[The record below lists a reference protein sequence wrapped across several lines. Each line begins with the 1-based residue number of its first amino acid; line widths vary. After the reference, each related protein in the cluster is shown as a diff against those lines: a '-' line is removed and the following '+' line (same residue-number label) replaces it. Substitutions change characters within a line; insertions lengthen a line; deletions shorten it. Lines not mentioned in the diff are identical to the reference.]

1 MLMLGAGMRRVRF
14 LHTGV
19 VMLGPTAEVPLAAV
33 RQCFD
38 ANVFGLLE
46 LCQVGTAAVLCCRSC
61 IQADTTCPLLAAML
75 TRVVTVV
82 TNSFERLLHTQLC
95 QVPCICLLAHIICRL
110 LFQPWQ
116 HKAAGK

>member
-1 MLMLGAGMRRVRF
+1 MRPVRF

-46 LCQVGTAAVLCCRSC
+46 LCQVGTAACYAVLCCCSYSR
-61 IQADTTCPLLAAML
+61 L
-75 TRVVTVV
+75 TQHAL
-82 TNSFERLLHTQLC
+82 SLQ
-95 QVPCICLLAHIICRL
+95 PC
-110 LFQPWQ
+110 
-116 HKAAGK
+116 